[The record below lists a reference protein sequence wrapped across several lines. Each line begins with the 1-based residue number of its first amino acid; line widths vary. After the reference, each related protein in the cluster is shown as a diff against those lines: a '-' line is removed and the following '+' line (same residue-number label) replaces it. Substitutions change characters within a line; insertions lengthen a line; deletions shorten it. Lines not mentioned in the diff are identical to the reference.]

1 MQLFRPDKRWLREE
15 VWLHNRMQGY
25 EGEYTREHFFS
36 IKDETR
42 GMWLNCKDRDLY
54 LIQKKEL
61 PGDEAC
67 KSQE

>member
-42 GMWLNCKDRDLY
+42 GM
-54 LIQKKEL
+54 
-61 PGDEAC
+61 
-67 KSQE
+67 